1 MVIIRA
7 PESESVFNFN
17 VINKLRVYKTDN
29 NVRARACVY
38 VLRPRACS
46 CSVISVQLSP
56 IDLLIAWYV
65 LCGPGHRPVPVK
77 QNSPPIIHHSQP
89 STHNPPLKMQHPQ
102 STTHNPAPV
111 IYHSQ
116 CSTHSPPLK
125 MQHPQS
131 TTHNPAPTIHDP
143 NAATCNL

>member
-56 IDLLIAWYV
+56 IDLLIVWYV

-89 STHNPPLKMQHPQ
+89 STHNLPLKMQHSQSTTQSSTRNPPLTMQHPQ
-102 STTHNPAPV
+102 STTQNA
-111 IYHSQ
+111 
-116 CSTHSPPLK
+116 
-125 MQHPQS
+125 
-131 TTHNPAPTIHDP
+131 APTIHHSQSSTHNP
-143 NAATCNL
+143 